1 MEERSDFIEEDKK
14 RIFLIDN
21 YPLGFPTDR
30 ISRIESI
37 VNESLANVEIKT
49 IHFSKLDLRD
59 LEDSIGIILSGSS
72 LNVSDFYYNDKLIK
86 YFDQEI
92 ELIRSFNNIPIL
104 GICFGFH
111 IIAYAFDGQV
121 CRMRI
126 PGLLGGRIIFILM
139 KKTDDLITK
148 KNIPVDVFHRDFI
161 SPNDSKIQNTFEINS
176 ITRIKRYKLIQYIRH
191 RNKTVFG
198 LQFHPETHEAYHFR
212 SSIYDERIIAKMR
225 ETGEEILNNF
235 VWLCLYKQNSKNLKK
250 E

>member
-1 MEERSDFIEEDKK
+1 MEESSDFNQEKKK
-14 RIFLIDN
+14 RICLIDN
-21 YPLGFPTDR
+21 YPIGFPTDR

-37 VNESLANVEIKT
+37 VNESLADVEIET
-49 IHFSKLDLRD
+49 IHFSKLNFRD
-59 LEDSIGIILSGSS
+59 VEDCIGIILSGSN

-92 ELIRSFNNIPIL
+92 KLIRTIDHIPIL
-104 GICFGFH
+104 GMCFGFH

-126 PGLLGGRIIFILM
+126 PGLLGGRIIFILI

-148 KNIPVDVFHRDFI
+148 KNIPVDVFHRDYI

-176 ITRIKRYKLIQYIRH
+176 TTRIKRYKLIQYIRH
-191 RNKTVFG
+191 RNKTIFG

-212 SSIYDERIIAKMR
+212 SSIYDERIIAKTR
-225 ETGEEILNNF
+225 ETGEEIITNF
-235 VWLCLYKQNSKNLKK
+235 VWLCLYKQNSKNLEK